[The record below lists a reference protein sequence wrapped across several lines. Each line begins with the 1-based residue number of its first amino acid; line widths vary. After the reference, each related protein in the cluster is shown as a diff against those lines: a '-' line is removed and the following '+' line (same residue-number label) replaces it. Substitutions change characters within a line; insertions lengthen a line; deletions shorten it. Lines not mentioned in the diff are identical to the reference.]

1 MLTSFFADT
10 KKILQRVNNLR
21 ISLASCFSEQLEN
34 AFLFTTKISPSGL
47 GLGVRKTSRPSLLSA
62 SLNAAFRALQY
73 KDAAVLPRYL
83 LKKKKGS
90 PRSICRCFRA
100 SLPVFLDFFSGK
112 PVCET
117 SPGKGTLLGRIFKQS
132 LETTPQKFNLAAK
145 VNPKIEVSLWI
156 QTIPKNNLIFLLE
169 SLHF

>member
-1 MLTSFFADT
+1 MQASLQTQS
-10 KKILQRVNNLR
+10 KKILNRVNNLR
-21 ISLASCFSEQLEN
+21 ISLASHFSEQLEN
-34 AFLFTTKISPSGL
+34 ASLFTTKISPSGL
-47 GLGVRKTSRPSLLSA
+47 GLGVQKMSRPSLLSA
-62 SLNAAFRALQY
+62 SFNAAFRALQY

-83 LKKKKGS
+83 LKKGS

-117 SPGKGTLLGRIFKQS
+117 SPGKGTLLSRIFEQS

-145 VNPKIEVSLWI
+145 VNPKIEVSLRI
-156 QTIPKNNLIFLLE
+156 QTIPRNNNLLFLPE
-169 SLHF
+169 NPYF